1 VIRHLAKRGSAILWT
16 CVIMTAAT
24 FGVAIAAPS
33 VAQASGPTQ
42 STKSPTANTSPYLRV
57 GAESLRAKAATNGES
72 RPHDSGNSCTYNGK
86 MYNNAVGIPNVTP
99 GETITLVCP
108 GFQANQPLQVFE
120 GSAISTALFALDES
134 PTHTNFLNEVDT
146 SAIANVD
153 ANGSGTLTY
162 TYTLPN
168 PFTASDLSASCPVTQ
183 ILANS
188 GAPDCFLFVYD
199 PSTSA
204 SDPTAGEALTV
215 GLNYKATPAAQ
226 AAGYWEVASDGGI
239 FSFNAPYYGSEGGK
253 PLDAPIVGMALDP
266 DTGGYWEVASD
277 GGVFAFHAP
286 FYGSEGGKPLHAP
299 IVGIAA
305 DPVTGGYWLVAS
317 DGGIFSFNAPFEG
330 SEGGTPLDKPIVGM
344 SYDLLSGGY
353 REVASDGG
361 IFTFNDLFH
370 GSTGG
375 VSLVK
380 PVVGMESDADSA
392 GYRLVA
398 SDGGIF
404 DFNGA
409 DLDGNPVVTP
419 FDGSEG
425 GKPLDKPV
433 VAMAGDP
440 LTEGYWEVASDGGI
454 FAFDA
459 PFQGSEGGKPLD
471 KPVVGMAASNVID

>member
-1 VIRHLAKRGSAILWT
+1 VIRHLAKRRGAILWT
-16 CVIMTAAT
+16 CVMMTTAI
-24 FGVAIAAPS
+24 FGVVIAAPS
-33 VAQASGPTQ
+33 VAQASGPKQ
-42 STKSPTANTSPYLRV
+42 STMPRTANTSPYLRV
-57 GAESLRAKAATNGES
+57 GAESLGTRTAINGES
-72 RPHDSGNSCTYNGK
+72 RPHDSGNSCTYNGQ
-86 MYNNAVGIPNVTP
+86 MYNNPAVGIPNVTP
-99 GETITLVCP
+99 GETITVHCP

-120 GSAISTALFALDES
+120 GSTISTALFVLDES
-134 PTHTNFLNEVDT
+134 PTHTNFLNEIDT

-183 ILANS
+183 IQVNS
-188 GAPDCFLFVYD
+188 GAPDCFLFVFD

-204 SDPTAGEALTV
+204 SDPTAGEALIV
-215 GLNYKATPAAQ
+215 GVNYTATPVAQ
-226 AAGYWEVASDGGI
+226 SVGYWEVASDGGI
-239 FSFNAPYYGSEGGK
+239 FSFNAPFYGSEGGK
-253 PLDAPIVGMALDP
+253 PLHAPIVGMALDP

-277 GGVFAFHAP
+277 GGVFAFHAS

-305 DPVTGGYWLVAS
+305 DPVTGGYWLIAS

-330 SEGGTPLDKPIVGM
+330 SEGGKPLDKPVVGM

-375 VSLVK
+375 VPLVK
-380 PVVGMESDADSA
+380 PVVGMADDADSA
-392 GYRLVA
+392 GYREVA

-404 DFNGA
+404 DFNGVDA
-409 DLDGNPVVTP
+409 AVTP

-433 VAMAGDP
+433 VGMAPDP
-440 LTEGYWEVASDGGI
+440 LTEGYWEVATDGGI

-471 KPVVGMAASNVID
+471 KPVVGMAASNMVD